1 MSKPG
6 PLFCYGPEDKVLLP
20 ALPGVLL
27 GDPFPLADPPPPLGL
42 VVADSEGLCPWLVLG
57 MDVAAARV
65 IPSVTAGVNSP
76 LDYVTPVSG
85 GTAHTQLISGSTL
98 VCSFRNIILY
108 KISYRDCVGHW
119 AVVCLE
125 GELVC
130 PALPTRGVSAHC
142 DVVLGAVV
150 RPGHQAE

>member
-6 PLFCYGPEDKVLLP
+6 PLFSYGPEDKVLLP

-27 GDPFPLADPPPPLGL
+27 GDPFPLADPPPPLRL

-85 GTAHTQLISGSTL
+85 GVADTQLISGSTSVSVISSSTRFHTGTVL
-98 VCSFRNIILY
+98 GTGPLY
-108 KISYRDCVGHW
+108 AWKENSCVQPCPP
-119 AVVCLE
+119 AVF
-125 GELVC
+125 
-130 PALPTRGVSAHC
+130 LPTAMLYLV
-142 DVVLGAVV
+142 
-150 RPGHQAE
+150 P